1 MSNGKKQ
8 SGTKRITRSQRRAQQ
23 RRQKQMQSLGLMIVG
38 AVVVVAALIIAT
50 NAPTPASEEIVL
62 APPRDHPMANENTMG
77 DPNAPVVME
86 DFSDFQCGHCRNFY
100 RDNEPYI
107 IENYIATGKVY
118 FIYRSWGDSPAGDS
132 GRAAEAAY
140 CAGDQD
146 KFWDMHDIIYANFSG
161 GDSGGYSTKRLVAMA
176 EAIDLDV
183 DEFESCLK
191 GNKYEDRVDE
201 DFALAT
207 EKGVT
212 GTPTFF
218 INDQVIS
225 GNESLNTFTQV
236 IDEELAIAG
245 E

>member
-1 MSNGKKQ
+1 MRNGKKY

-23 RRQKQMQSLGLMIVG
+23 RRQKQMQSLGLMVVG

-50 NAPTPASEEIVL
+50 NAPTTTSDEIVL
-62 APPRDHPMANENTMG
+62 APPRDHPMTNENTMG

-118 FIYRSWGDSPAGDS
+118 FIYRSYGDSRAGDS

-146 KFWDMHDIIYANFSG
+146 MFWDMHDILYANFSG
-161 GDSGGYSTKRLVAMA
+161 GDSGGYSTNRLIDMA
-176 EAIDLDV
+176 EAIGLDV
-183 DEFESCLK
+183 DVFEDCLK

-201 DFALAT
+201 DLALAR
-207 EKGVT
+207 ERNVT

-218 INDQVIS
+218 INDQVIP
-225 GNESLNTFTQV
+225 GNESKTKFIQV
-236 IDEELAIAG
+236 IEEELAKAG